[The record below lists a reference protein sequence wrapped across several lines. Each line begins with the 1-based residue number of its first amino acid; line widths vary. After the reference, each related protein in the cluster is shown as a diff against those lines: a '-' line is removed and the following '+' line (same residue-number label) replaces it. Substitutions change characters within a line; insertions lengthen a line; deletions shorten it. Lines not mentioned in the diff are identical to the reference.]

1 MTTPSPTPETR
12 GEPRQEG
19 LRDLPH
25 NPARA
30 MVVLG
35 GCCVVL
41 GGLVAAVT
49 GPLTLD
55 KGSWLAAYLV
65 LVCGVAQYAIGSMH
79 TRSDA
84 RYPRVARA
92 WTQLACWNLGNVAVM
107 AGTLTGAANVVD
119 AGAVLLLIALGIAL
133 VSSLDIGPTD
143 REAVER
149 TAHEALPALLDPVL
163 LDWAYR
169 GLLVLL
175 LISIPVGVV
184 LAHLP
189 DAT

>member
-1 MTTPSPTPETR
+1 
-12 GEPRQEG
+12 
-19 LRDLPH
+19 
-25 NPARA
+25 

-65 LVCGVAQYAIGSMH
+65 LVCGVAQYAIGSMQTQSGSRH
-79 TRSDA
+79 PSA
-84 RYPRVARA
+84 ALS
-92 WTQLACWNLGNVAVM
+92 WTQLTCWNLGNIAVM
-107 AGTLTGAANVVD
+107 AGTLTGAAHVLD
-119 AGAVLLLIALGIAL
+119 TGAALLLITLGIAL

-149 TAHEALPALLDPVL
+149 TAHEPVPAL

-175 LISIPVGVV
+175 LTSIPIGVV

-189 DAT
+189 EAT